1 MISFWVTDAAKFGI
15 EIYRQNR
22 GQAIGDRFRTELY
35 DDVARGIQLRH
46 GPQIFAAL
54 DQLTDTQRQVVAA
67 IWDAHAQVAPAAT
80 RLNDPRR
87 VLRRFDLLHK
97 LHQLE
102 MNRFRVWRATDVGD
116 VDRFPVFV
124 RLESDHGGPATG
136 LLMTQRDV
144 ASALRALRLRGHRL
158 QDLIIVEFLDTMG
171 PDRWF
176 RKYSAFRVGGS
187 IIPCHAMVSRQW
199 SVKSDHNRPD
209 EVAIREEVAFIESN
223 PHEAW
228 LRRVFDVASIGYGRA
243 DYGIVDGLPQVWEI
257 NMNPTLGRASG
268 SRRQGSLPPELSAL
282 RDRGREAFHD
292 KLKAAFVGIDTSPN
306 ERETTIRIEKPL
318 LSRLQSEAVADRR
331 RQRRLTWLKRL
342 YRHPRLGMAARLA
355 YTKLFPPR

>member
-1 MISFWVTDAAKFGI
+1 MISFWVTDAARFGI
-15 EIYRQNR
+15 ETYRQNR
-22 GQAIGDRFRTELY
+22 GQAIGYRFRTELY
-35 DDVARGIQLRH
+35 DHVARGIQLRH

-97 LHQLE
+97 LHQLG

-136 LLMTQRDV
+136 LLTTQRDV
-144 ASALRALRLRGHRL
+144 VSALRALRLRGRGL
-158 QDLIIVEFLDTMG
+158 QNLIIVEFLDTMS

-176 RKYSAFRVGGS
+176 RKYSAFRVGDS
-187 IIPCHAMVSRQW
+187 IIPCHAMVSREW
-199 SVKSDHNRPD
+199 SVKSEHNRPD
-209 EVAIREEVAFIESN
+209 ELKIREEAAFIESN

-228 LRRVFDVASIGYGRA
+228 LRRVFDVAGIGYGRV
-243 DYGIVDGLPQVWEI
+243 DYGVVDGLPQVWEI
-257 NMNPTLGRASG
+257 NLNPTLGRASG
-268 SRRQGSLPPELSAL
+268 RGQGSLPPELRTL

-292 KLKAAFVGIDTSPN
+292 RLKASFVGIDTSPD
-306 ERETTIRIEKPL
+306 ERETTIRIEETL
-318 LSRLQSEAVADRR
+318 LSRLQGEEVADQR
-331 RQRRLTWLKRL
+331 RQSRLTWLKRL
-342 YRHPRLGMAARLA
+342 YRHPTLGKAARFA
-355 YTKLFPPR
+355 YRTVFPPR

>member
-1 MISFWVTDAAKFGI
+1 MISFWVTDAARFGI
-15 EIYRQNR
+15 ETYRQNR
-22 GQAIGDRFRTELY
+22 GRAIGDRFRTELY
-35 DDVARGIQLRH
+35 DHVAQGVQLRH

-97 LHQLE
+97 LHQVG
-102 MNRFRVWRATDVGD
+102 MNRFRVWRAADVGD

-136 LLMTQRDV
+136 LLTTQRDV
-144 ASALRALRLRGHRL
+144 ASALRALRLRGRGL
-158 QDLIIVEFLDTMG
+158 QNLMIVEFLDTMS

-176 RKYSAFRVGGS
+176 RKYAAFRVGDS

-199 SVKSDHNRPD
+199 SVKSEHNRPD
-209 EVAIREEVAFIESN
+209 ELKIREEVGFIESN

-228 LRRVFDVASIGYGRA
+228 LRRVFQVAGIGYGRV
-243 DYGIVDGLPQVWEI
+243 DYGVVDGLPQVWEI
-257 NMNPTLGRASG
+257 NLNPTLGHAPG
-268 SRRQGSLPPELSAL
+268 SRRHGSLPPELKAL

-292 KLKAAFVGIDTSPN
+292 RLKAAFVGIDTSGD
-306 ERETTIRIEKPL
+306 ERETTFRIEKTL
-318 LSRLQSEAVADRR
+318 RSRLQAEAVADQR
-331 RQRRLTWLKRL
+331 RQSLLTWLQQL
-342 YRHPRLGMAARLA
+342 YRHPRLGMAARFA